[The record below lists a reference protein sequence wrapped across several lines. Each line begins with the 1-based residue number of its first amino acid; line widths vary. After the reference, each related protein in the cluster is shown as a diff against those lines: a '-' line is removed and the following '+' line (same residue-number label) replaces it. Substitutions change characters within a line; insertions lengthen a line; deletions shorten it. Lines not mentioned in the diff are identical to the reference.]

1 MQLKTILNRLQK
13 QPGFVY
19 GAIRFGEGGGRLQL
33 EVDVRAR
40 AHRRPRCSR
49 CQRPGP
55 GYDTLAVRRFEFVPL
70 WGIAVFFVYALRRVQ
85 CARCGIRVEAIPWAE
100 GKHQLTTTYAWFLA
114 GWARRLSWTAVAEAF
129 DTTWDH
135 VFRAVAMAV
144 QWGLAH
150 RDLTGITAIG
160 VDELARRRGHRYVT
174 LVYQLDPGCR
184 RLLWIGRDRKTRT
197 LLGFFRW
204 LGRERT
210 ATLRFVCSDMWKPY
224 LRVVAKKAGHAVHV
238 LDRFHIMVHLNKAID
253 EVRAQEARA
262 LKARG
267 LAPILT
273 RTRWL
278 LLKRPA
284 NVTDAELPRL
294 VDLLHYNLRAVRS
307 YLLREEFQ
315 YFWTYVS
322 PTWAGRFLDRW
333 CTKVLR
339 SRLEPM
345 QKVARM
351 LRAHRPL
358 LLNWF
363 RAKGTLSAA
372 VVEGFNN
379 KARVT
384 TRTAYGFRTYRAME
398 IALYHTLGA
407 LPEPEAP
414 HRFC

>member
-1 MQLKTILNRLQK
+1 MQVKTILNRIQK
-13 QPGFVY
+13 HRGFVY
-19 GAIRFGEGGGRLQL
+19 G
-33 EVDVRAR
+33 DVRLEDQRDGLALTVDIYPHAR
-40 AHRRPRCSR
+40 NRPRCSG
-49 CQRPGP
+49 CGQRGVHYDRLGP
-55 GYDTLAVRRFEFVPL
+55 RRFEFVPL
-70 WGIAVFFVYALRRVQ
+70 WGMPVFFLYMMRRVA
-85 CARCGIRVEAIPWAE
+85 CTHCGVRVEHVPWAE

-114 GWARRLSWTAVAEAF
+114 GWARRLSWTAVATAF

-197 LLGFFRW
+197 LLAFFRW

-224 LRVVAKKAGHAVHV
+224 LRVVAKKAGHAIHV
-238 LDRFHIMVHLNKAID
+238 LDRFHIIVHLNKAID

-339 SRLEPM
+339 SRIEPM

-351 LRAHRPL
+351 LRTHRPL

-384 TRTAYGFRTYRAME
+384 TRTAYGFRTYRGME

-407 LPEPEAP
+407 LPEPEVP
-414 HRFC
+414 HTFC

>member
-1 MQLKTILNRLQK
+1 VGQ
-13 QPGFVY
+13 
-19 GAIRFGEGGGRLQL
+19 
-33 EVDVRAR
+33 
-40 AHRRPRCSR
+40 
-49 CQRPGP
+49 
-55 GYDTLAVRRFEFVPL
+55 
-70 WGIAVFFVYALRRVQ
+70 
-85 CARCGIRVEAIPWAE
+85 
-100 GKHQLTTTYAWFLA
+100 
-114 GWARRLSWTAVAEAF
+114 
-129 DTTWDH
+129 
-135 VFRAVAMAV
+135 
-144 QWGLAH
+144 
-150 RDLTGITAIG
+150 
-160 VDELARRRGHRYVT
+160 
-174 LVYQLDPGCR
+174 
-184 RLLWIGRDRKTRT
+184 
-197 LLGFFRW
+197 
-204 LGRERT
+204 ERT
-210 ATLRFVCSDMWKPY
+210 IETFEKFFTMIGPELSFKIEFVCSDMWKPY
-224 LRVVAKKAGHAVHV
+224 LRVVAKKAGHVIHV

-253 EVRAQEARA
+253 QVRAQEARA

-339 SRLEPM
+339 SRIEPM

-384 TRTAYGFRTYRAME
+384 TRTAYGFRTYRALE

-407 LPEPEAP
+407 LPEPDAP

>member
-1 MQLKTILNRLQK
+1 MRNPYAVLVVTRALLLNPSTTAAER
-13 QPGFVY
+13 
-19 GAIRFGEGGGRLQL
+19 
-33 EVDVRAR
+33 
-40 AHRRPRCSR
+40 
-49 CQRPGP
+49 
-55 GYDTLAVRRFEFVPL
+55 VPL
-70 WGIAVFFVYALRRVQ
+70 
-85 CARCGIRVEAIPWAE
+85 ARNQFSSRGR
-100 GKHQLTTTYAWFLA
+100 
-114 GWARRLSWTAVAEAF
+114 WARSI
-129 DTTWDH
+129 
-135 VFRAVAMAV
+135 RA
-144 QWGLAH
+144 
-150 RDLTGITAIG
+150 TFCIG
-160 VDELARRRGHRYVT
+160 SIRERRT
-174 LVYQLDPGCR
+174 LVHQR
-184 RLLWIGRDRKTRT
+184 SR
-197 LLGFFRW
+197 
-204 LGRERT
+204 
-210 ATLRFVCSDMWKPY
+210 
-224 LRVVAKKAGHAVHV
+224 
-238 LDRFHIMVHLNKAID
+238 
-253 EVRAQEARA
+253 
-262 LKARG
+262 
-267 LAPILT
+267 
-273 RTRWL
+273 
-278 LLKRPA
+278 KRPA

-322 PTWAGRFLDRW
+322 PAWAGRFLDRW

-339 SRLEPM
+339 SRIEPM

-384 TRTAYGFRTYRAME
+384 TRTAYGFRTYRGIE